1 MGEFMKYL
9 PLTLIIT
16 LSSSLFVGLV
26 INPVIAARFMKVQER
41 VPLRKTFQEFLVPR
55 GGCADHRSAGA
66 SGQSH
71 LPG

>member
-26 INPVIAARFMKVQER
+26 ISPVIAARFMKVQEEGTTA
-41 VPLRKTFQEFLVPR
+41 KN
-55 GGCADHRSAGA
+55 
-66 SGQSH
+66 
-71 LPG
+71 LPGISGTSWQVR